1 MIEVY
6 RVILFVMINSN
17 WIIFG
22 LVIFVIICFNYLV
35 FFCYRCNCDVE
46 N

>member
-6 RVILFVMINSN
+6 NVILFVIINSN